1 MTYKYEYAGFWLRFG
16 AMIID
21 SLILCLAI
29 IPAAWIFYRGDY
41 DLVFATGL
49 SSQPQNYWFDL
60 IVNYAFPFYIQ
71 SYVGCILQVHPA
83 NV

>member
-1 MTYKYEYAGFWLRFG
+1 M
-16 AMIID
+16 D
-21 SLILCLAI
+21 
-29 IPAAWIFYRGDY
+29 FYRGDY

-71 SYVGCILQVHPA
+71 FYVGCILQVHLA

>member
-1 MTYKYEYAGFWLRFG
+1 M
-16 AMIID
+16 D
-21 SLILCLAI
+21 
-29 IPAAWIFYRGDY
+29 FYRGDY

-71 SYVGCILQVHPA
+71 FYVGCILQVHPA